1 MYRIRFHGRGGQGMK
16 TASRILGTAFFLEGF
31 EVQDAQRYGAERRGA
46 PIFAYVRA
54 SSKPIK
60 ERGIIQRPDL
70 VIVADDTLLLIDAP
84 GVLKGMTPQ
93 SVLLLNSEE
102 DPEVWKDRL
111 NFSGAV
117 FALPDVQ
124 DLKKP
129 TEQLHIGTVC
139 AAAGARF
146 AGVISQET
154 LKQAI
159 QDELESLG
167 EPIVEENLEQALRVY
182 DLMEAYAG
190 KIKPSSE
197 PAVADYPDPAW
208 IDMPYEDARISAPAI
223 HAAATSLEN
232 PTGLWRTLRPVIK
245 HDRCHRCSWICSTF
259 CPENAIS
266 VNENGYPQI
275 DYQHCKGCLLC
286 MEQCPHHAIESSPEH
301 TKTLESDK
309 GDEI

>member
-54 SSKPIK
+54 SREPIK

-84 GVLKGMTPQ
+84 GVLKGMTQQ

-102 DPEVWKDRL
+102 DPKVWKDRL

-124 DLKKP
+124 DLKKL

-146 AGVISQET
+146 AGVISQKS

-159 QDELESLG
+159 QDELDILG
-167 EPIVEENLEQALRVY
+167 NQIVEENLEQALRVY

-223 HAAATSLEN
+223 HAAATSLKN

-245 HDRCHRCSWICSTF
+245 HDRCHRCSSICSTF

-286 MEQCPHHAIESSPEH
+286 MEQCPHHAIESSLEH